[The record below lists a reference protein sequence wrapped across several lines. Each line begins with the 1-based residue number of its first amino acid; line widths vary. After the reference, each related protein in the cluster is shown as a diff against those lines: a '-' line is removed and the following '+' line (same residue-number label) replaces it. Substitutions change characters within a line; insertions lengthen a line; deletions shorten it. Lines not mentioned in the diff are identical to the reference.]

1 MIFQLLIILLLR
13 HTNLTLSLM
22 LSGRQQH
29 QQSFNDSHT
38 ALILEEPEKLY
49 NDLTTKLTDRF
60 KAATAASIRHHY
72 YYYDPL
78 IVTIFYK
85 QCIESCTT
93 MRVLSVNIGLPRQ
106 VVFNGQIVTTS
117 IFKDPVKGPIMLR
130 KLNLDGDR
138 QADLTV
144 HGGLDKAVY
153 SYPAE
158 HYEYY
163 WRKQFPNMDLTWG
176 MFGENFNTEGL
187 MEDDVNVGD
196 QFQIGSAAK
205 LIATQP
211 RMPCYKLGV
220 RFGRMDVIR
229 RFMASGRP
237 GIYFKVLQEGQVK
250 AGDKIKIIRKDE
262 YNVTVKDIVR
272 LYIREGYND
281 EDIETMRRA
290 TKIEDLPAGWRH
302 EFEQKIEQL
311 ERK

>member
-1 MIFQLLIILLLR
+1 MKSQRLEAIVTGIKSSIKEYYKIKEKAKENVKSVLTNSKLLLKFATLSVIESVR
-13 HTNLTLSLM
+13 PNAKLYNFVIYDISTTNNTITTSYESNSLSLM
-22 LSGRQQH
+22 SGRQQH
-29 QQSFNDSHT
+29 QQSFNDNHT
-38 ALILEEPEKLY
+38 ALVLEEAEKLY
-49 NDLTTKLTDRF
+49 NDLTTKLTD
-60 KAATAASIRHHY
+60 KVIAATAASIKASSI
-72 YYYDPL
+72 PL
-78 IVTIFYK
+78 YHRRIVTIFYK
-85 QCIESCTT
+85 QRIGSCITI
-93 MRVLSVNIGLPRQ
+93 RVLSVNVGLPRQ

-144 HGGLDKAVY
+144 HGELDKAVY

-220 RFGRMDVIR
+220 ILDVW
-229 RFMASGRP
+229 M
-237 GIYFKVLQEGQVK
+237 
-250 AGDKIKIIRKDE
+250 
-262 YNVTVKDIVR
+262 
-272 LYIREGYND
+272 
-281 EDIETMRRA
+281 
-290 TKIEDLPAGWRH
+290 
-302 EFEQKIEQL
+302 
-311 ERK
+311 

>member
-1 MIFQLLIILLLR
+1 
-13 HTNLTLSLM
+13 
-22 LSGRQQH
+22 
-29 QQSFNDSHT
+29 
-38 ALILEEPEKLY
+38 
-49 NDLTTKLTDRF
+49 
-60 KAATAASIRHHY
+60 
-72 YYYDPL
+72 
-78 IVTIFYK
+78 
-85 QCIESCTT
+85 
-93 MRVLSVNIGLPRQ
+93 MRVLSVNVGLPRQ

-158 HYEYY
+158 HYEY
-163 WRKQFPNMDLTWG
+163 WRKQFSNIDLMWG
-176 MFGENFNTEGL
+176 MFGENFTTEGL
-187 MEDDVNVGD
+187 MEDAVNIGD
-196 QFQIGSAAK
+196 QFQIGSAK

-237 GIYFKVLQEGQVK
+237 GIYFKVLKEGEVE
-250 AGDKIKIIRKDE
+250 ASDKIKIIRKDE
-262 YNVTVKDIVR
+262 NNVTVKDIVR
-272 LYIREGYND
+272 LYVRDD

-290 TKIEDLPAGWRH
+290 TKIESLTEGWRY
-302 EFEQKIEQL
+302 EFEQKIEQS